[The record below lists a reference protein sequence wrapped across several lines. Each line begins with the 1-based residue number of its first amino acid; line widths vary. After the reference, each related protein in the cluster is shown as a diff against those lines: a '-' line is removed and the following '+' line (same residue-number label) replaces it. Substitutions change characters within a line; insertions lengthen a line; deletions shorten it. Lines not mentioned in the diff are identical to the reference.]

1 MPFTTME
8 EMTMMLVLNIAPI
21 VVTLLAVKVSG
32 AISILRVAVLGEAA
46 AGGSDGES
54 GRGSS

>member
-1 MPFTTME
+1 ME
-8 EMTMMLVLNIAPI
+8 EMTMMLVSNIAPI
-21 VVTLLAVKVSG
+21 VVTLLAMKVSG

-46 AGGSDGES
+46 AVDAGGSDGES

>member
-1 MPFTTME
+1 
-8 EMTMMLVLNIAPI
+8 MMLVSNIAPI